1 MQSIFQTIAEA
12 NRQIDLAQSVVSNN
26 LANVGTT
33 AFKAD
38 LYAAQVQY
46 RGDANT
52 DAGALPFAPEG
63 VVDMTEGNISF
74 TGRDLDVAINGS
86 GWMQVVTPDG
96 EEVLSRRGDLRV
108 DVDGRVIDGVGRQVM
123 SDAGPLTIQ
132 PDATAIAVGTDGT
145 ISYAPPGNVGAARVT
160 LGRIML
166 VNPNPETLVKGLDG
180 EIRADANED
189 LVADAEIQ
197 VVSGA
202 LESSNVNPI
211 SAMVEMISLSRAFE
225 AQSKTLKSADEMD
238 ESSASLMRVQ
248 AG

>member
-46 RGDANT
+46 RGDA

-86 GWMQVVTPDG
+86 GWMQVVTPEG

-145 ISYAPPGNVGAARVT
+145 ISYAPPGSAGATRVT

-180 EIRADANED
+180 EIRADANEE

>member
-1 MQSIFQTIAEA
+1 
-12 NRQIDLAQSVVSNN
+12 
-26 LANVGTT
+26 
-33 AFKAD
+33 
-38 LYAAQVQY
+38 
-46 RGDANT
+46 
-52 DAGALPFAPEG
+52 
-63 VVDMTEGNISF
+63 
-74 TGRDLDVAINGS
+74 
-86 GWMQVVTPDG
+86 
-96 EEVLSRRGDLRV
+96 
-108 DVDGRVIDGVGRQVM
+108 
-123 SDAGPLTIQ
+123 
-132 PDATAIAVGTDGT
+132 
-145 ISYAPPGNVGAARVT
+145 
-160 LGRIML
+160 ML

>member
-1 MQSIFQTIAEA
+1 
-12 NRQIDLAQSVVSNN
+12 
-26 LANVGTT
+26 
-33 AFKAD
+33 
-38 LYAAQVQY
+38 
-46 RGDANT
+46 
-52 DAGALPFAPEG
+52 
-63 VVDMTEGNISF
+63 
-74 TGRDLDVAINGS
+74 
-86 GWMQVVTPDG
+86 
-96 EEVLSRRGDLRV
+96 
-108 DVDGRVIDGVGRQVM
+108 M
-123 SDAGPLTIQ
+123 SEAGPLTIQ

-145 ISYAPPGNVGAARVT
+145 ISYTPPGNAGAARVA

-166 VNPNPETLVKGLDG
+166 VNPNPESLVKGLDG

-189 LVADAEIQ
+189 LLADAEIQ

-225 AQSKTLKSADEMD
+225 AQSKTLKSADEMN

>member
-12 NRQIDLAQSVVSNN
+12 NRQVDSAQSLVSNN
-26 LANVGTT
+26 LANTGTT

-38 LYAAQVQY
+38 LYSAQAKY
-46 RGDANT
+46 RGDFNV
-52 DAGALPFAPEG
+52 DASALPNARDS
-63 VVDMTEGNISF
+63 VVDLSSGNISF
-74 TGRDLDVAINGS
+74 TGRDLDIAINGS
-86 GWMQVVTPDG
+86 GWMQVLTPGG

-108 DVDGRVIDGVGRQVM
+108 DLDGRLVDGVGRQVM
-123 SDAGPLTIQ
+123 SETGPVAIQ
-132 PDATAIAVGTDGT
+132 PDATSITIGSDGT
-145 ISYAPPGNVGAARVT
+145 ISFSPPGNAGAARIA

-166 VNPNPETLVKGLDG
+166 VDPKPADLAKGLDG
-180 EIRADANED
+180 EIRLAAGAE
-189 LVADAEIQ
+189 VAPATGTQ
-197 VVSGA
+197 VVAGA

-238 ESSASLMRVQ
+238 ESSSSLMRVQ

>member
-1 MQSIFQTIAEA
+1 
-12 NRQIDLAQSVVSNN
+12 
-26 LANVGTT
+26 
-33 AFKAD
+33 
-38 LYAAQVQY
+38 
-46 RGDANT
+46 
-52 DAGALPFAPEG
+52 
-63 VVDMTEGNISF
+63 
-74 TGRDLDVAINGS
+74 
-86 GWMQVVTPDG
+86 
-96 EEVLSRRGDLRV
+96 
-108 DVDGRVIDGVGRQVM
+108 
-123 SDAGPLTIQ
+123 
-132 PDATAIAVGTDGT
+132 
-145 ISYAPPGNVGAARVT
+145 
-160 LGRIML
+160 ML

-180 EIRADANED
+180 EIRANANEG

>member
-12 NRQIDLAQSVVSNN
+12 NRQIDSAQSLVSNN
-26 LANVGTT
+26 LANAGTT

-38 LYAAQVQY
+38 LYAAQVTY
-46 RGDANT
+46 RGDFNV
-52 DAGALPFAPEG
+52 DASALPNARES
-63 VVDMTEGNISF
+63 VVDLSSGNVTF
-74 TGRDLDVAINGS
+74 TGRDLDIAINGS
-86 GWMQVVTPDG
+86 GWMQVLTPGG

-108 DVDGRVIDGVGRQVM
+108 DLDGRLVDGVGRQVM
-123 SDAGPLTIQ
+123 SETGPVAIQ
-132 PDATAIAVGTDGT
+132 PDATSIAIGSDGT
-145 ISYAPPGNVGAARVT
+145 ISFAPPGNAGAARIA

-166 VNPNPETLVKGLDG
+166 VDPNPADLTKSLDG
-180 EIRADANED
+180 EIRIAAGAGP
-189 LVADAEIQ
+189 VPAAGIQ
-197 VVSGA
+197 VVAGA

-225 AQSKTLKSADEMD
+225 AQSKTLKSADEMN

>member
-12 NRQIDLAQSVVSNN
+12 NRQIDSAQSLVSNN
-26 LANVGTT
+26 LANTGTT

-38 LYAAQVQY
+38 LYAAQVTY
-46 RGDANT
+46 RGDFNV
-52 DAGALPFAPEG
+52 DASALPNARES
-63 VVDMTEGNISF
+63 VVDLSSGNVTF
-74 TGRDLDVAINGS
+74 TGRDLDIAINGS
-86 GWMQVVTPDG
+86 GWMQVLTPGG

-108 DVDGRVIDGVGRQVM
+108 DLDGRLVDGVGRQVM
-123 SDAGPLTIQ
+123 SETGPVAIQ
-132 PDATAIAVGTDGT
+132 PDATSIAIGSDGT
-145 ISYAPPGNVGAARVT
+145 ISFAPPGNAGAARIA

-166 VNPNPETLVKGLDG
+166 VDPNPADLTKSLDG
-180 EIRADANED
+180 EIRIAAGAGP
-189 LVADAEIQ
+189 VPAAGIQ
-197 VVSGA
+197 VVAGA

-225 AQSKTLKSADEMD
+225 AQSKTLKSADEMN

>member
-1 MQSIFQTIAEA
+1 
-12 NRQIDLAQSVVSNN
+12 
-26 LANVGTT
+26 
-33 AFKAD
+33 
-38 LYAAQVQY
+38 
-46 RGDANT
+46 
-52 DAGALPFAPEG
+52 
-63 VVDMTEGNISF
+63 
-74 TGRDLDVAINGS
+74 
-86 GWMQVVTPDG
+86 MQVVTPEG

-180 EIRADANED
+180 EIRADANEE

>member
-1 MQSIFQTIAEA
+1 
-12 NRQIDLAQSVVSNN
+12 
-26 LANVGTT
+26 
-33 AFKAD
+33 
-38 LYAAQVQY
+38 
-46 RGDANT
+46 
-52 DAGALPFAPEG
+52 
-63 VVDMTEGNISF
+63 
-74 TGRDLDVAINGS
+74 
-86 GWMQVVTPDG
+86 
-96 EEVLSRRGDLRV
+96 
-108 DVDGRVIDGVGRQVM
+108 
-123 SDAGPLTIQ
+123 
-132 PDATAIAVGTDGT
+132 
-145 ISYAPPGNVGAARVT
+145 VT